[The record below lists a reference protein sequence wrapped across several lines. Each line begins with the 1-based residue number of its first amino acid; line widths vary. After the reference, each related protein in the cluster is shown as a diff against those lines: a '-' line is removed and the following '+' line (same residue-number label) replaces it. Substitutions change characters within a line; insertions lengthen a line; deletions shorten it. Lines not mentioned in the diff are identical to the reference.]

1 MNHKLPKNLE
11 PTRDLLAGS
20 LQLHASEQAPA
31 LPGDLLDD
39 LASRFSTTPA
49 TAAPVRQRSWLAKV
63 QSFIARP
70 AFGMA
75 ALALVILGIS
85 VPRMIDSTRPTG
97 GFRGSISPTAEA
109 HNIRIILIQSPAGF
123 QQALANVGD
132 FESSMI
138 SSATSSDSITIGR
151 LGFFTGDLQTTFQ
164 GFGAIFGSAHQ
175 CGFRLQRHRCIGL
188 DLVDG
193 DLIDGQ
199 LFGAPYLALVICP
212 QVIAPCQSRQDR
224 SHGHGTQHDRR
235 Q

>member
-1 MNHKLPKNLE
+1 MNHKLRKNLE

-138 SSATSSDSITIGR
+138 SSATSSDSITGPRI
-151 LGFFTGDLQTTFQ
+151 
-164 GFGAIFGSAHQ
+164 
-175 CGFRLQRHRCIGL
+175 
-188 DLVDG
+188 LVDFATSTITALNAS
-193 DLIDGQ
+193 DEQIHT
-199 LFGAPYLALVICP
+199 APLPKDAEEISAA
-212 QVIAPCQSRQDR
+212 IATAVSRL
-224 SHGHGTQHDRR
+224 
-235 Q
+235 

>member
-1 MNHKLPKNLE
+1 MNHNLPKNLE

-138 SSATSSDSITIGR
+138 SSATSSDSITGPRI
-151 LGFFTGDLQTTFQ
+151 
-164 GFGAIFGSAHQ
+164 
-175 CGFRLQRHRCIGL
+175 
-188 DLVDG
+188 LVDFATSTITALNAS
-193 DLIDGQ
+193 DEQIHT
-199 LFGAPYLALVICP
+199 APLPKDAEEISAA
-212 QVIAPCQSRQDR
+212 IATAVSRL
-224 SHGHGTQHDRR
+224 
-235 Q
+235 